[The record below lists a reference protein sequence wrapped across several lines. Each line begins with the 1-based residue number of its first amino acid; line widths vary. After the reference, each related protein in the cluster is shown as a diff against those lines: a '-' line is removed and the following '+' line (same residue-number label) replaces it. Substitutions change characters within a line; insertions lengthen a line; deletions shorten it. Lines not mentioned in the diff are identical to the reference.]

1 MVPLHEGRTNKQG
14 NSLITLNR
22 SISLNNNNG
31 GGGGGG

>member
-22 SISLNNNNG
+22 STFLNNNSG
-31 GGGGGG
+31 GGGGG